1 MDSKTRVPVVGGL
14 LVFIGSVHTAMGIV
28 VWATQDQDSELSFW
42 FTAFGVLAVGLG
54 IAVLEVE
61 RARGF
66 VTAPILAA
74 IAVLAAFG
82 LVYMPVSGFLSLL
95 LPLAF
100 GAVGWS
106 RRHTVARVA
115 T

>member
-1 MDSKTRVPVVGGL
+1 MDSKTRVPVAGGL
-14 LVFIGSVHTAMGIV
+14 LVFIGSVHTVMGIV
-28 VWATQDQDSELSFW
+28 IWATQDQDPELSFW

-82 LVYMPVSGFLSLL
+82 LIYMPVSGFLSLL

-106 RRHTVARVA
+106 KGRTVAGAA

>member
-1 MDSKTRVPVVGGL
+1 MVGGL

-28 VWATQDQDSELSFW
+28 VWATQDQDPELSFW

-66 VTAPILAA
+66 VTAPILGAV
-74 IAVLAAFG
+74 AVLAAFG
-82 LVYMPVSGFLSLL
+82 LIYMPVSGFLSLL
-95 LPLAF
+95 LPLVF
-100 GAVGWS
+100 GVVGWS
-106 RRHTVARVA
+106 KGRTVARTA

>member
-74 IAVLAAFG
+74 IAVLTAFG
-82 LVYMPVSGFLSLL
+82 LIYMPLSGFLSLL
-95 LPLAF
+95 LPLAS
-100 GAVGWS
+100 GVAGWIK
-106 RRHTVARVA
+106 RRTVAA
-115 T
+115 A

>member
-14 LVFIGSVHTAMGIV
+14 LAFIGSVHTVMGIV
-28 VWATQDQDSELSFW
+28 AWATQDQDSELSFW
-42 FTAFGVLAVGLG
+42 FTAFGVLAIGFG
-54 IAVLEVE
+54 IAVIEVE

-74 IAVLAAFG
+74 IVVLAAFG
-82 LVYMPVSGFLSLL
+82 LIYMPVSGFLSLL

-100 GAVGWS
+100 GVGGWIKG
-106 RRHTVARVA
+106 RPVA
-115 T
+115 TATA